1 MNIIE
6 FLKNGSGIH
15 IKKKNRGKF
24 TEYCGGKVTSEC
36 IAKGKNSSNPTIRKR
51 ATFAANARK
60 WKHKEGGS
68 IKAGEKAKQNL
79 TKRKD
84 PDWDNLD
91 RGYRY
96 LTQDM
101 KLPHDQAIALMGNIV
116 EESQGNYKAVQKNGG
131 GKGLIQWDGQPA
143 PSTRYGQWGKV
154 WASVAKPAN
163 IYDSKTDTMKNYWA
177 PYNGLKGEQVRQKF
191 IKAPLS
197 QKTIIYAKSY
207 LRPGKPRI
215 LDRKL
220 SAMQLDSIY
229 NPKIKN
235 IIVRNK
241 KGGKAFVKGVSI
253 LDSNP
258 DAYKYVKKKYKMRS
272 AQEGTK
278 LNFWQKAGNFMN
290 GDVGKWIIN
299 GVNGFMKT
307 SSQNKQLDANAAQQK
322 ADNMFKYQQITNSI
336 NNQVQNEIQQMHDQ
350 WRQNYLQ
357 GLTKDNPSN
366 IVTNHIGYQ
375 MYNDAISSAKQ
386 ALDYQNK
393 AIDKYT
399 TSQKASNTGNT
410 LGGFINQGL
419 GILTNYMGSKSSPTP
434 TTAPTVTSTTGIYDK
449 FNVFKNGNY

>member
-1 MNIIE
+1 
-6 FLKNGSGIH
+6 
-15 IKKKNRGKF
+15 
-24 TEYCGGKVTSEC
+24 
-36 IAKGKNSSNPTIRKR
+36 
-51 ATFAANARK
+51 
-60 WKHKEGGS
+60 
-68 IKAGEKAKQNL
+68 
-79 TKRKD
+79 
-84 PDWDNLD
+84 
-91 RGYRY
+91 
-96 LTQDM
+96 
-101 KLPHDQAIALMGNIV
+101 
-116 EESQGNYKAVQKNGG
+116 
-131 GKGLIQWDGQPA
+131 
-143 PSTRYGQWGKV
+143 
-154 WASVAKPAN
+154 
-163 IYDSKTDTMKNYWA
+163 
-177 PYNGLKGEQVRQKF
+177 
-191 IKAPLS
+191 
-197 QKTIIYAKSY
+197 
-207 LRPGKPRI
+207 
-215 LDRKL
+215 
-220 SAMQLDSIY
+220 
-229 NPKIKN
+229 
-235 IIVRNK
+235 
-241 KGGKAFVKGVSI
+241 
-253 LDSNP
+253 
-258 DAYKYVKKKYKMRS
+258 MRS

-419 GILTNYMGSKSSPTP
+419 GILTNYMGSKSSPTS

-449 FNVFKNGNY
+449 FNEFKNGNY